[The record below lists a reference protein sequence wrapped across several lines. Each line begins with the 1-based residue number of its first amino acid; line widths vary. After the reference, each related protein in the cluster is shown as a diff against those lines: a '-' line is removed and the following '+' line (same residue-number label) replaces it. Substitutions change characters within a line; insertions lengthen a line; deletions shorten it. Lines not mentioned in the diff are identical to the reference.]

1 MLAER
6 RIGFVGAG
14 AMAEALARGLLAS
27 GVAAGRLLAAD
38 PEPERRRTF
47 AERLGIEALA
57 ENTDVLRRS
66 DVVVLA
72 VKPGLV
78 PGVLSALHAAAP
90 ADALRVLWISI
101 AAGVPLDVLASA
113 LPRAARIVR
122 AMPNTPA
129 LVRAG
134 ATGLAGN
141 AAATPD
147 DRRAALALFESVGVA
162 WEAPDERLL
171 DAVTGLSGSGPAYL
185 FAFLEAL
192 IEAGAAVGLPRDAA
206 ERLAK
211 HTVQGAARLALE
223 SERSPAELR
232 RQVSSP
238 GGTTLAG
245 LARLEELGFAR
256 AVAEAVAA
264 ATRRAAELGA
274 AARAPAP
281 RRAPSRDS

>member
-1 MLAER
+1 MLTDR

-14 AMAEALARGLLAS
+14 AMAEALAGGLLAS
-27 GVAAGRLLAAD
+27 GVGRERLLASDVDAA
-38 PEPERRRTF
+38 RRRAF
-47 AERLGIEALA
+47 AERLGVAVA
-57 ENTDVLRRS
+57 EDNAEVARRS

-72 VKPGLV
+72 VKPGAV
-78 PGVLSALHAAAP
+78 PEVLAGLRRAAP
-90 ADALRVLWISI
+90 QEVGRVLWISI
-101 AAGVPLDVLASA
+101 AAGVPLAALEAGLAA
-113 LPRAARIVR
+113 PARIVR

-134 ATGLAGN
+134 ATGLFGN
-141 AAATPD
+141 PATGAE
-147 DRRAALALFESVGVA
+147 DRRVARALFEGVGIA
-162 WEAPDERLL
+162 WEAPDESQL

-192 IEAGAAVGLPRDAA
+192 IEAGTAEGLPRDAA

-211 HTVQGAARLALE
+211 QTAFGAAKLALE

-245 LARLEELGFAR
+245 LARLEALGFAR
-256 AVAEAVAA
+256 ALAEAVAA
-264 ATRRAAELGA
+264 ATRRAGELGE
-274 AARAPAP
+274 AARAA
-281 RRAPSRDS
+281 AAGSKDS